1 MGAGAS
7 SDGQAHPDLHDLPDE
22 VRAKGRQVL
31 AELSQGVCSKFE
43 NAGVGLPLKGEV
55 LDHIIGLL
63 GLPEV
68 LVKQLD
74 LEEFADVASFVKEI
88 ERLAALNP
96 ILLGFGSA
104 WAGLSEE
111 ERATAT
117 PAPLGTPEGD
127 EEIRFAVT
135 YCFALH
141 AAAKVLLYE
150 KKGGEVWKVFM
161 EEMQAARDKSDWK
174 KYTIL
179 FERMK
184 VITVDIPMKS
194 FAGYKLG
201 TTEVDKEAGGGLG
214 LAVNILE
221 AMYQDVKQ
229 GSFDNASA
237 GFELMCE
244 SNDREP
250 IKGCG
255 NDITKEWVPEGGEER
270 AILDWR
276 SPLPLRWSNL
286 YQSWN
291 MAFVSCYSNSP
302 MFLAKLLAPIVSGL
316 YQEIHPGLYM
326 HPRVLCLYLHIQY
339 EVICRAKAESADPF
353 LYPPSGAKRP
363 FSDWRSKGLTDL
375 WGRVNAVAAE
385 QYQQAIEKTIDDNYG
400 TGEELKYDLT
410 RASKQA
416 GWAALK
422 GLILTFTGQ
431 LGADDEEKEIE
442 WFEGIK
448 ATYAGGKLPALS
460 TDTSANQH
468 SAVASD
474 SSEPLAPHPN

>member
-74 LEEFADVASFVKEI
+74 LEEFADVASFVKDV

-96 ILLGFGSA
+96 ILLGFGLA

-141 AAAKVLLYE
+141 AVAKVLLYE
-150 KKGGEVWKVFM
+150 KKDGEIWKVFM
-161 EEMQAARDKSDWK
+161 EEMQAAREKREWK
-174 KYTIL
+174 KYFNL

-184 VITVDIPMKS
+184 VITVDMPMKS
-194 FAGYKLG
+194 LEEYKLG
-201 TTEVDKEAGGGLG
+201 KKIDKEASGGLA
-214 LAVNILE
+214 LSVNILE

-229 GSFDNASA
+229 GSFDNAAA

-244 SNDREP
+244 SNDRNP

-255 NDITKEWVPEGGEER
+255 NDITKEWVPEGGEEC
-270 AILDWR
+270 AILDFR
-276 SPLPLRWSNL
+276 SPLPLQWNNL

-291 MAFVSCYSNSP
+291 MAFVSCYSSSP
-302 MFLAKLLAPIVSGL
+302 MFYAKLLAPLVSGL
-316 YQEIHPGLYM
+316 YQEIHPGLYL

-339 EVICRAKAESADPF
+339 EVICRGKAESADPF

-385 QYQQAIEKTIDDNYG
+385 QYQQAVEKTIDDNYG
-400 TGEELKYDLT
+400 TGEEFKYDLT

-448 ATYAGGKLPALS
+448 ATYAGGKLPALT
-460 TDTSANQH
+460 TDTSAHQH
-468 SAVASD
+468 SVVASD